1 MEFINKSILFGSILT
16 VSSFIG
22 YKYYFVNT
30 NNEFDNE
37 EITNQD
43 KIEMYQIE
51 IDNNNKLINNIKKSL
66 EKGDKLLEENQQK
79 YDNNEKKT
87 PFDIEFYEAERTKLR
102 KCYKNKEDEI
112 EEKRKKILIIEERIK
127 ELSDDI
133 KI

>member
-79 YDNNEKKT
+79 YDNNEKK
-87 PFDIEFYEAERTKLR
+87 
-102 KCYKNKEDEI
+102 NKF
-112 EEKRKKILIIEERIK
+112 
-127 ELSDDI
+127 
-133 KI
+133 